1 MDEPY
6 VKVTWTAYVRGRAVT
21 DAAIKSRR
29 GPDATVH
36 GLIELVRHYENP
48 NSTEQVEFTE
58 SHVST

>member
-1 MDEPY
+1 MDKPY
-6 VKVTWTAYVRGRAVT
+6 VEVTYTVRVKGRAVT

-48 NSTEQVEFTE
+48 NSTEQVEFTK

>member
-6 VKVTWTAYVRGRAVT
+6 VKVIYTAHLRGRAVV
-21 DAAIKSRR
+21 DAALKSRR

-36 GLIELVRHYENP
+36 GLLELVRHYQNP